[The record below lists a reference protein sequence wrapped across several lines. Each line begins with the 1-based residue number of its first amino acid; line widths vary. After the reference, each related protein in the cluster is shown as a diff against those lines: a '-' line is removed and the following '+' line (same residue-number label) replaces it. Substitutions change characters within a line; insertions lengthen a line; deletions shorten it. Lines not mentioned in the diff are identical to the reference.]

1 MEYTNTVDIM
11 LCGWLKVF
19 IGHSDSISNVIIM
32 PDSKSVVSFGEAIFV
47 WDFLASESGSVVP
60 PVTE

>member
-1 MEYTNTVDIM
+1 V
-11 LCGWLKVF
+11 WLKVF

-47 WDFLASESGSVVP
+47 WDFLASESGSFVP